1 MIINYFAAAILV
13 TPLISMAFPAIDYW
27 RSCKNE
33 TKVGPQGEKAD
44 YNYFFYLLVIGVF
57 GMWGTWIFGIILLF
71 ATHDT
76 SFIKHGSVGSA
87 PVGLFQ
93 VIGLIIFSAGAVTY
107 NLTIVAAGKYLR
119 PAPAGTLDKHI
130 LIDKGPFALI
140 RHPLYIAYLLINVG
154 LSLTFLYV
162 IPLFSAVLIV
172 LGIYPTARAEEAVL
186 VKQLGDKYIRYQQH
200 VGMFFPRSI
209 SKSK

>member
-13 TPLISMAFPAIDYW
+13 MPLISMALPTIDYW
-27 RSCKNE
+27 RAYKNE
-33 TKVGPQGEKAD
+33 TKAGPQGEKAD
-44 YNYFFYLLVIGVF
+44 YNYFFYLLVIGVV
-57 GMWGTWIFGIILLF
+57 GMWGTWIFGIIRLF
-71 ATHDT
+71 TPHGA

-87 PVGLFQ
+87 PFWLFQMVGL
-93 VIGLIIFSAGAVTY
+93 VIFLAGAVTY

-130 LIDKGPFALI
+130 LIDKGPFSLI
-140 RHPLYIAYLLINVG
+140 RHPLYIAYFLINIG

-172 LGIYPTARAEEAVL
+172 LGIYPTAKAEEAVL
-186 VKQLGDKYIRYQQH
+186 VKQLGNKYIRYKQR
-200 VGMFFPRSI
+200 VGMFFPWFR
-209 SKSK
+209 